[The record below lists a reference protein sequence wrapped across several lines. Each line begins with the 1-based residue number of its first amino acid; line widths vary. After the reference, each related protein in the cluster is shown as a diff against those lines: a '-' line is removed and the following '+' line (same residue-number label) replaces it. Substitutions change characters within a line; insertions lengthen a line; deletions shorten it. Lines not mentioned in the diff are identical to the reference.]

1 MAKPIL
7 YAVSPFDA
15 DKDHT
20 FKFKY
25 SGNQAMGHVIV
36 IKNNSTSAV
45 VYEHDEAN
53 PVASQVLEHK
63 LAGGTLAN
71 GVTYSVQIAVI
82 DNKGVM
88 SEYSTAVVFVCLA
101 TPVFEFVTP
110 TANQEVNNIVLE
122 IKLDYSQTQGEVLN
136 SYYVV
141 LYDTNHQL
149 IHQSETFYDT
159 AELSY
164 TLNGLEN
171 GKTYFVKAFGETI
184 RGIKIE
190 TVDVQ
195 FTVEYIQPSTFS
207 DVQVE
212 NNWLAGSITVKSNL
226 ILVEGKYDGEA
237 VYIDNDKIYLMN
249 GTSVVFDEAFTIGS
263 DFSLQLKID
272 DFNAGQPILS
282 MGHGAITMIICK
294 GLMYS
299 SKAGKHCVQLI
310 AKTGQYN
317 HIIRS
322 NYFTGKN
329 IIINLR
335 RTNGLFSLNVVE
347 VVE

>member
-15 DKDHT
+15 DKDYI

-25 SGNQAMGHVIV
+25 SGNQAVGHTIV
-36 IKNNSTSAV
+36 IKNNATSAV
-45 VYEHDEAN
+45 VYEHNEAN
-53 PVASQVLEHK
+53 PVVSQVLEHK
-63 LAGGTLAN
+63 LAGGTLEN

-82 DNKGVM
+82 DNKGAM
-88 SEYSTAVVFVCLA
+88 SEYSTTVVFACLS
-101 TPVFEFVTP
+101 TPVFAFITP

-122 IKLDYSQTQGEVLN
+122 TKLDYSQAQGEVLN

-159 AELSY
+159 AELGY
-164 TLNGLEN
+164 TLDGLEN
-171 GKTYFVKAFGETI
+171 GKTYYVKAFGETI
-184 RGIKIE
+184 QGVKIE
-190 TVDVQ
+190 TSDIQ
-195 FTVEYIQPSTFS
+195 FTVEYIRPAAFS
-207 DVQVE
+207 AVQAE
-212 NNWLAGSITVKSNL
+212 NNWLAGTITVKSNL
-226 ILVEGKYDGEA
+226 MLVEGKYDGET
-237 VYIDNDKIYLMN
+237 VYRDNDKIYLMD
-249 GTSVVFDEAFTIGS
+249 GTPVVFDEAFEIGPN
-263 DFSLQLKID
+263 FSLQFKID
-272 DFNAGQPILS
+272 DFNPGQHILS
-282 MGHGAITMIICK
+282 MGHGVITMTICR
-294 GLMYS
+294 GLMYG
-299 SKAGKHCVQLI
+299 SKSDQYCVQLT

-322 NYFTGKN
+322 NYFASKN

-335 RTNGLFSLNVVE
+335 RTNGLFSLKVVE